1 MKNHACMAI
10 GINQY
15 QFLEPLSYAERD
27 AKELYNL
34 LVTHMG
40 FMKDK
45 SLLLTDSPSVNGNNS
60 IHADRQQILDSL
72 QDLCTYKLKA
82 GDTLWCFFSGYGTN
96 YKGEDYLLPIEGN
109 LQEVEKTGI
118 PIRYILDFLKKASTD
133 KILVLLDINRSQV
146 SGINDRIGNQSLEL
160 ARQLEIPMVL
170 SCRPNQ
176 VARET
181 SALHH
186 SFFTSALL
194 EGLRSNRFKTLSELD
209 RFLGMRLPELCDEHY
224 RPKQNPLMVVHPP
237 EKIHQ
242 VILPTLDIEEK
253 SPAYIGLA
261 DSKLMDKSQV
271 EAGSPHHNGVNK
283 LLVNSHQ
290 DHLGSSPLNNS
301 HLSNGSHVT
310 SNYEKIEE
318 GKKQMSQELE
328 SDQSFVQKLMLW
340 SGATALLLLLGV
352 FLTNKDVFMGEPQLP
367 QSSIQ
372 SKLIDKSVNTS
383 VQVSSP
389 TSSNSNTNFSPNL
402 IINNDKNIANN
413 LPNQKIWDES
423 LLSLQDVSASGL
435 NRAIAK
441 ATSIPKNDPLYETAQ
456 ISIARWSGTIL
467 DIAQSRALNGNYTE
481 AIAAAQLVPESTKD
495 IHEQAQQF
503 IAEWQPYLSN
513 SLNILKQAKTTFQP
527 GQASSYS
534 KAIDQLRK
542 ISPGQPGYEE
552 AQKLINDWSETIL
565 QIATLRATRNKFDE
579 AILAARL
586 VPADTSSHDKA
597 QRAIADWEKQ
607 NKKSN

>member
-1 MKNHACMAI
+1 MAI

-27 AKELYNL
+27 AEELYDLLITNL
-34 LVTHMG
+34 G
-40 FMKDK
+40 FTKDK
-45 SLLLTDSPSVNGNNS
+45 SLLLTDSPLVNGKSS

-72 QDLCTYKLKA
+72 QDLCEGKLKP

-96 YKGEDYLLPIEGN
+96 YQGEDYLLPIEGN
-109 LQEVEKTGI
+109 LKEVATTGI
-118 PIRYILDFLKKASTD
+118 SIRSILDCLKKAPTD

-160 ARQLEIPMVL
+160 ARQLEIPTIL

-186 SFFTSALL
+186 GFFTSALL
-194 EGLRSNRFKTLSELD
+194 EGIRFNRFKTLSELD

-253 SPAYIGLA
+253 SPAYVGLA
-261 DSKLMDKSQV
+261 DSKLMDKSEV
-271 EAGSPHHNGVNK
+271 TAGSPHQNRVNK
-283 LLVNSHQ
+283 LLVTSHKEP
-290 DHLGSSPLNNS
+290 LVSSPLTNG
-301 HLSNGSHVT
+301 HVSNGSHVAI
-310 SNYEKIEE
+310 NYEKIEE
-318 GKKQMSQELE
+318 GKNKMSQQIE

-372 SKLIDKSVNTS
+372 SPLVDKSGTTPIG
-383 VQVSSP
+383 VSSP
-389 TSSNSNTNFSPNL
+389 TSSNTSFSPNT
-402 IINNDKNIANN
+402 IVNGDKNSINNQ
-413 LPNQKIWDES
+413 PNEKIWRES

-441 ATSIPKNDPLYETAQ
+441 ATTIPKNDPLYKTAQ
-456 ISIARWSGTIL
+456 TSIARWSGTIL

-481 AIAAAQLVPESTKD
+481 AIAAARLVPESTND
-495 IHEQAQQF
+495 IHEQAEQL
-503 IAEWQPYLSN
+503 IAEWQPYLNN
-513 SLNILKQAKTTFQP
+513 SLNILKQAKTMFQP

-565 QIATLRATRNKFDE
+565 QIANLRATRNKFDE
-579 AILAARL
+579 AIMAAQL
-586 VPADTSSHDKA
+586 VPADTPSHDKA

>member
-27 AKELYNL
+27 AEELYNL
-34 LVTHMG
+34 LVNNMG
-40 FMKDK
+40 FIKDK
-45 SLLLTDSPSVNGNNS
+45 SLLLTDSPLVNGDNS
-60 IHADRQQILDSL
+60 IYADRQQILDSL
-72 QDLCTYKLKA
+72 QDLCERKLKP
-82 GDTLWCFFSGYGTN
+82 GDSLWCFFSGYGTN
-96 YKGEDYLLPIEGN
+96 YEGEDYILPIEGN
-109 LQEVEKTGI
+109 LKEVAKTGI
-118 PIRYILDFLKKASTD
+118 SIRYILDCLKKAPID

-160 ARQLEIPMVL
+160 ARQLEIPTIL

-194 EGLRSNRFKTLSELD
+194 EGIRSNRFKTLSELD

-242 VILPTLDIEEK
+242 VILPSLENEAK
-253 SPAYIGLA
+253 SPAYIGLG
-261 DSKLMDKSQV
+261 DSNLMDKAEV
-271 EAGSPHHNGVNK
+271 TAGSPHQNGVNK
-283 LLVNSHQ
+283 LLVNSHKS
-290 DHLGSSPLNNS
+290 HLVSSPLINGQVS
-301 HLSNGSHVT
+301 GASNLA
-310 SNYEKIEE
+310 SNYEKIED
-318 GKKQMSQELE
+318 GKNQMSQDIQ

-352 FLTNKDVFMGEPQLP
+352 FLTNKDLFMGEPQLP
-367 QSSIQ
+367 QSSMQ
-372 SKLIDKSVNTS
+372 SQLIDKSGTIPARLT
-383 VQVSSP
+383 SP
-389 TSSNSNTNFSPNL
+389 TSSNTSFSPNTVVNSDKNS
-402 IINNDKNIANN
+402 INNQ
-413 LPNQKIWDES
+413 LNQRIWQES

-441 ATSIPKNDPLYETAQ
+441 AGTIPKNDPLYQTAQ
-456 ISIARWSGTIL
+456 TSIARWSGTIL
-467 DIAQSRALNGNYTE
+467 DIAQARALNGNYTE
-481 AIAAAQLVPESTKD
+481 AIAAAQLVPESTND
-495 IHEQAQQF
+495 IHEQAQQL

-513 SLNILKQAKTTFQP
+513 SLNILKQAKTMFQP

-552 AQKLINDWSETIL
+552 AQKLIRDWSETIF

-579 AILAARL
+579 AIMAAQL
-586 VPADTSSHDKA
+586 VPAGTPAYDQAKK
-597 QRAIADWEKQ
+597 AIANWENQ

>member
-1 MKNHACMAI
+1 MMKNHACMAI

-27 AKELYNL
+27 AEAIYDL
-34 LVTHMG
+34 LVTNLG
-40 FMKDK
+40 FTKDK
-45 SLLLTDSPSVNGNNS
+45 SLLLTDSPSVNGKTS
-60 IHADRQQILDSL
+60 IYAERQQILDAL
-72 QDLCTYKLKA
+72 QDLCERKLKP
-82 GDTLWCFFSGYGTN
+82 GDTFWCFFSGYGTS
-96 YKGEDYLLPIEGN
+96 YQGEDYLLPIEGN
-109 LQEVEKTGI
+109 LKDVATTGI
-118 PIRYILDFLKKASTD
+118 SIRSILDCLKNAPTD
-133 KILVLLDINRSQV
+133 KILLLLDINRSQI

-160 ARQLEIPMVL
+160 ARQLEIPTIL

-186 SFFTSALL
+186 SFFTATLL
-194 EGLRSNRFKTLSELD
+194 EGIRFNRFKTLSELD

-253 SPAYIGLA
+253 SPVCVGLA
-261 DSKLMDKSQV
+261 DSKLMDKS
-271 EAGSPHHNGVNK
+271 EITAGSPHQNGVNK
-283 LLVNSHQ
+283 LLLSSNKGPFS
-290 DHLGSSPLNNS
+290 SSPLTNG
-301 HLSNGSHVT
+301 HVSNGSNVAI
-310 SNYEKIEE
+310 NYEKIEE
-318 GKKQMSQELE
+318 GKNQMSQEIE

-352 FLTNKDVFMGEPQLP
+352 FVTNKDVFMGEPQLP

-372 SKLIDKSVNTS
+372 SPLIDKSGNTAIG
-383 VQVSSP
+383 VSSP
-389 TSSNSNTNFSPNL
+389 TSSNTSFSPNPVV
-402 IINNDKNIANN
+402 NGDKNSTNN
-413 LPNQKIWDES
+413 QPNEKIWRES

-441 ATSIPKNDPLYETAQ
+441 ATTIPKNDPLYKTAQ
-456 ISIARWSGTIL
+456 TSIARWSGTIL

-481 AIAAAQLVPESTKD
+481 AIAAARLVPESTND
-495 IHEQAQQF
+495 IHEQAEQL
-503 IAEWQPYLSN
+503 IAEWQPYLNN
-513 SLNILKQAKTTFQP
+513 SLNILKQAKTMFQP

-534 KAIDQLRK
+534 QAIDQLRK

-579 AILAARL
+579 AIMAAQL
-586 VPADTSSHDKA
+586 VPADTPSHDKA
-597 QRAIADWEKQ
+597 QRAIANWEKQ

>member
-1 MKNHACMAI
+1 MMKNHACMAI

-27 AKELYNL
+27 AKELYEL
-34 LVTHMG
+34 LITNMG
-40 FMKDK
+40 FTKDK
-45 SLLLTDSPSVNGNNS
+45 SLLLTDSPLANSNNS
-60 IHADRQQILDSL
+60 LHADRQQILDSL
-72 QDLCTYKLKA
+72 QDLCENRLKP
-82 GDTLWCFFSGYGTN
+82 GDTFWCFFSGYGTN
-96 YKGEDYLLPIEGN
+96 HEGEDYILPTEGN
-109 LQEVEKTGI
+109 LKEVAKTGI
-118 PIRYILDFLKKASTD
+118 SIRSILDCLKKATTD

-146 SGINDRIGNQSLEL
+146 SGISDRIGNQSLEL
-160 ARQLEIPMVL
+160 ARQLEIPTIL

-186 SFFTSALL
+186 GFFTSALL
-194 EGLRSNRFKTLSELD
+194 EGLRSHKFKTLSELD

-271 EAGSPHHNGVNK
+271 EAGSPHQNGVNK
-283 LLVNSHQ
+283 LLVNSHK
-290 DHLGSSPLNNS
+290 DHLVSSPLSNG
-301 HLSNGSHVT
+301 HLSNGFSVA

-318 GKKQMSQELE
+318 GKNQMSQEIE

-340 SGATALLLLLGV
+340 TGATALLLLLGV
-352 FLTNKDVFMGEPQLP
+352 FLTNKDVFMGGPQLP
-367 QSSIQ
+367 QSSM
-372 SKLIDKSVNTS
+372 SSPLIDKSGNTP
-383 VQVSSP
+383 VAVSSP
-389 TSSNSNTNFSPNL
+389 TSSNTSFSPNT
-402 IINNDKNIANN
+402 IVNTDRNTTNN
-413 LPNQKIWDES
+413 LPNQKIWEES
-423 LLSLQDVSASGL
+423 LLSLKDVSASGL

-441 ATSIPKNDPLYETAQ
+441 AGSIPKNDPFYETAQ
-456 ISIARWSGTIL
+456 TSIARWSGTIL
-467 DIAQSRALNGNYTE
+467 DIAQARALNGNYTE
-481 AIAAAQLVPESTKD
+481 AIAAAELVPESTNN
-495 IHEQAQQF
+495 IYEQAQQL

-513 SLNILKQAKTTFQP
+513 SLTILKGAKTMFQP

-542 ISPGQPGYEE
+542 IAPGQPGYEE
-552 AQKLINDWSETIL
+552 AQKLIKDWSETIL

-579 AILAARL
+579 AILAAQL
-586 VPADTSSHDKA
+586 VPTDTPSYDQAK
-597 QRAIADWEKQ
+597 RAIANWEKQ

>member
-1 MKNHACMAI
+1 MMKNHACMAI

-27 AKELYNL
+27 AEELYDL
-34 LVTHMG
+34 LVTNIG
-40 FMKDK
+40 FTKDK
-45 SLLLTDSPSVNGNNS
+45 SLLLTDSTVINKNNS
-60 IHADRQQILDSL
+60 IPADRQQILDSL
-72 QDLCTYKLKA
+72 QDLCERKLKP

-96 YKGEDYLLPIEGN
+96 YEGEDYLLPIEGN
-109 LQEVEKTGI
+109 LKEVAKTGI
-118 PIRYILDFLKKASTD
+118 SIRYILDFLKNAPTD

-194 EGLRSNRFKTLSELD
+194 EGIRLNRFKTLSELD

-242 VILPTLDIEEK
+242 VILPTFDIEEK
-253 SPAYIGLA
+253 SPAYVGLGN
-261 DSKLMDKSQV
+261 SKLMDKSEV
-271 EAGSPHHNGVNK
+271 TAGSPHQNGVNK
-283 LLVNSHQ
+283 LLITSQKGPFV
-290 DHLGSSPLNNS
+290 SSPLTNG
-301 HLSNGSHVT
+301 HLSNGSNVAI
-310 SNYEKIEE
+310 NYEKIEE
-318 GKKQMSQELE
+318 GKNQMSQEIE

-340 SGATALLLLLGV
+340 SGVTALLLLLGV

-372 SKLIDKSVNTS
+372 SQLIDKSGTTPIG
-383 VQVSSP
+383 VSSP
-389 TSSNSNTNFSPNL
+389 TSSNTSFSPNT
-402 IINNDKNIANN
+402 IVNSDKNIANN
-413 LPNQKIWDES
+413 LPNQKIWRES

-441 ATSIPKNDPLYETAQ
+441 ATTIPKNDPLYETAQ
-456 ISIARWSGTIL
+456 TSIARWSGTIL

-481 AIAAAQLVPESTKD
+481 AIAAAQLVPERTSD
-495 IHEQAQQF
+495 IYEQAQQL

-513 SLNILKQAKTTFQP
+513 SLTILKQAKTMFQP

-565 QIATLRATRNKFDE
+565 QIANLRATRNKFDE
-579 AILAARL
+579 AIMAAEL
-586 VPADTSSHDKA
+586 VPADSPSYDKA
-597 QRAIADWEKQ
+597 QRAITNWDRQ